1 MPNDITVLGIGN
13 TIYSDEGIGVHV
25 LTYVEK
31 ALKEC
36 SNVTIIEGA
45 TDGMRLL
52 GPIEETNHLIILDAI
67 NAGKEPGE
75 VIVLERD
82 EIPAYY
88 GIKMSI
94 HQIGFQE
101 VLGAAQLL
109 EKLPEHMIMFGVQPE
124 VLDFG
129 VGISDS
135 VRKQIPTLGIFK
147 GNAKRVFA
155 NDERVVHAFY

>member
-13 TIYSDEGIGVHV
+13 TIYSDEGIGVHL
-25 LTYVEK
+25 LTHVEK
-31 ALKEC
+31 ALKDF

-75 VIVLERD
+75 VIVLERE

-135 VRKQIPTLGIFK
+135 VQKQIPTLVDLVKKKVEEWG
-147 GNAKRVFA
+147 
-155 NDERVVHAFY
+155 E